1 MFGTSP
7 DPEVAFAEVE
17 AALFLLTTFG
27 YIDGDFADSERQFV
41 EGWIYGNVT
50 PQLREPAVD
59 LFRSL
64 DTQIAELF
72 GESVAH
78 GEEQADFVYSR
89 LKTRCYEVFQG
100 MPADVQDSLLDRLDE
115 LLMADGVVHPAEVR
129 FRAELAEL
137 LEAELGIE
145 LVEDDEPGGKV
156 VVRPPA
162 PAAVGAPPSAH
173 PFFEPLEQHYSLQPE
188 TLGQQVRHDLELII
202 KTTETWER
210 LRAFGEGRLAGHHA
224 VTELEGESPF
234 LDGHVHAVP
243 AKPGR
248 EYELTVLGDLHGCYS
263 CLKAAVMQSRF
274 FDRVGEYKQSPDTAP
289 FPLLVMLGDYID
301 RGIYSF
307 NGVLRGALEIFLRV
321 PEHVVLLRGNHEY
334 FLEVGDKIIGGV
346 RPAEAI
352 ATMTPHLPADVFR
365 RYRTFFEDMPVWCLF
380 DRTVFVHAGI
390 PRDDTLAEHWTDL
403 SSLSHPDIRFESIW
417 SDPSEVDFIPRP
429 LQARTNRFPFGRMQA
444 QAFMRRI
451 GANVLIRGHEK
462 VNEGFRRVYDD
473 GAILLCTLFSAGGAD
488 NDDLPEKSSYR
499 KVTPMA
505 LTLRRTAEGDTELLP
520 WRIDYAAYN
529 RPEFNAFYRSPPV
542 IPHTAR

>member
-27 YIDGDFADSERQFV
+27 YIDGEFADSERQFV

-50 PQLREPAVD
+50 PQLRAPAVD

-64 DTQIAELF
+64 DAQIAELF

-78 GEEQADFVYSR
+78 GERQADFIYSR

-100 MPADVQDSLLDRLDE
+100 MPSEVQDSLLDRLDE

-145 LVEDDEPGGKV
+145 LVEEEDVGGKV

-162 PAAVGAPPSAH
+162 PSTTGASPSAH
-173 PFFEPLEQHYSLQPE
+173 PFFEPLEQHYSLDPE
-188 TLGQQVRHDLELII
+188 TLGQQVRRDLELII
-202 KTTETWER
+202 KTTAMWER
-210 LRAFGEGRLAGHHA
+210 MREEGAGRLAGHE
-224 VTELEGESPF
+224 VVGDLDGQSPF
-234 LDGHVHAVP
+234 LDGHVHAIP
-243 AKPGR
+243 AVPGR
-248 EYELTVLGDLHGCYS
+248 EYDLTVLGDLHGCYS
-263 CLKAAVMQSRF
+263 CLKASVLQSRF
-274 FDRVGEYKQSPDTAP
+274 FERVGEYRAAPASTP
-289 FPLLVMLGDYID
+289 FPMLIFLGDYID

-307 NGVLRGALEIFLRV
+307 NGVLRAALEIFLRA
-321 PEHVVLLRGNHEY
+321 PEHVVILRGNHEY

-352 ATMTPHLPADVFR
+352 ATMARHLPVDVFR

-390 PRDDTLAEHWTDL
+390 PRDETLQDNWKDL
-403 SSLSHPDIRFESIW
+403 SSLSQEDIRFESIW
-417 SDPSEVDFIPRP
+417 SDPSDVDFIPRP
-429 LQARTNRFPFGRMQA
+429 LQSRSNRFPFGRMQA
-444 QAFMRRI
+444 QAFLRRV
-451 GANVLIRGHEK
+451 GAQVMIRGHEK

-473 GAILLCTLFSAGGAD
+473 GTILLCTLFSAGGAD
-488 NDDLPEKSSYR
+488 NADLPERSSYR

-505 LTLRRTAEGDTELLP
+505 LTLRRTLAGDTELSP
-520 WRIDYAAYN
+520 WRIDYESYN
-529 RPEFNAFYRSPPV
+529 KPEFNGFYRSEPE
-542 IPHTAR
+542 IEHGSR